1 MFLSQLST
9 NKVSAAMDNEYIQS
23 LSMADSF
30 KICKVCNM
38 ASLAKFGK
46 FGEFSKIS
54 KYKMLKS
61 WKILGLAKICQT
73 VWQDSP
79 DLLTFANGHF

>member
-1 MFLSQLST
+1 MEKVSAKTFLFLCQLST

-38 ASLAKFGK
+38 ASLANLANLANLASIKCSKAGK
-46 FGEFSKIS
+46 
-54 KYKMLKS
+54 Y
-61 WKILGLAKICQT
+61 C
-73 VWQDSP
+73 DSP
-79 DLLTFANGHF
+79 KFA